1 MSTRYRKS
9 YTARFALE
17 MNGATRVTL
26 WSRDVADVCGQLDA
40 FFEHTPACTVY
51 HNILCGRNIP
61 LCPVSLSLR

>member
-1 MSTRYRKS
+1 MVRPVDYGRAMSP
-9 YTARFALE
+9 
-17 MNGATRVTL
+17 TL
-26 WSRDVADVCGQLDA
+26 CGQLDA